1 MNFIGY
7 TEGKGA
13 DFEKEPGL
21 DNERLDLTLEDLN
34 KVCQE
39 IIAA

>member
-1 MNFIGY
+1 MQLGY

-21 DNERLDLTLEDLN
+21 DNERLGLPLEDLDR
-34 KVCQE
+34 VCKE
-39 IIAA
+39 MLA